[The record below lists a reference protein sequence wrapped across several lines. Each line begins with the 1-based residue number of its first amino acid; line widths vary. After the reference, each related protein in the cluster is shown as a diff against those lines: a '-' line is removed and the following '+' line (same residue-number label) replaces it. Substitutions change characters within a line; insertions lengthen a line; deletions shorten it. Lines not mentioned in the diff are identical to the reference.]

1 VTPRRL
7 GARLAVPLVLLFL
20 SASASAE
27 VPTADDPASW
37 VGLTPPAAYE
47 LRGAPAEVYPLAV
60 DDKRFQVVHF
70 YSDHSYMFWTSN
82 RIWQVRLD
90 KLWAGTL
97 KGVPMGAPRADAEA
111 PWGEPL
117 ARGETW
123 SVWNLP
129 YQTFPRRL
137 RLVFTGGV
145 LSDAYFYRS
154 DL

>member
-1 VTPRRL
+1 VKPRL
-7 GARLAVPLVLLFL
+7 GARFAGSLALVLV
-20 SASASAE
+20 SAAVFAQAS
-27 VPTADDPASW
+27 TDDPSSW
-37 VGLTPPAAYE
+37 VGLTPPAAYQ

-70 YSDHSYMFWTSN
+70 YSDHTYLFWTSN
-82 RIWQVRLD
+82 HVWQVRLD

-97 KGVPMGAPRADAEA
+97 KGVAMGASRVDAET
-111 PWGEPL
+111 PWGEPV
-117 ARGETW
+117 ARGDTW

-137 RLVFTGGV
+137 RLVFTDGA